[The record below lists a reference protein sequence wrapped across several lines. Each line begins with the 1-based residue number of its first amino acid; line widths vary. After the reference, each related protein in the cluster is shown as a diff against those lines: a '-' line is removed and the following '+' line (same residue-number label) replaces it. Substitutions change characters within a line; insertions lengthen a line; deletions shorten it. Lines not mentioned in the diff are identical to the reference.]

1 MSNTTT
7 LRKTHSDFGGGQTIF
22 SKGAKDIEAN
32 LNSVVPL
39 VMEQLKEDYPEYNIE
54 HHKYIRK
61 DSDFYDL
68 DGYQLHNINANIK
81 PDGGMITV
89 NNCPVFFGE
98 VKNQGT
104 NHLRKREGLPR
115 QSMGNGI
122 ERIYKNI
129 VEISHIM
136 KNYDIMPYVI
146 FVQGSD
152 FHRGSSIID
161 RLSMLS
167 PFNQIKMTETSV
179 FIKINEKW
187 DDEPLTF
194 SAAEMYD
201 IVYKQCYE
209 SIWHYEEKVLSLINN
224 RGVNR
229 EWVRNV

>member
-1 MSNTTT
+1 VFIKQGERMSNTTT
-7 LRKTHSDFGGGQTIF
+7 LRQTHSDFGGGQTIF
-22 SKGAKDIEAN
+22 SKGARDIEAN

-39 VMEQLKEDYPEYNIE
+39 VMEQLKEDYPHYTIE
-54 HHKYIRK
+54 HHKNIRK
-61 DSDFYDL
+61 DSSFYDL
-68 DGYQLHNINANIK
+68 MGYELHNPNANIK

-89 NNCPVFFGE
+89 NGYPVFFGE

-136 KNYDIMPYVI
+136 KNYDCVPYVI

-152 FHRGSSIID
+152 FHQGSSIID

-167 PFNQIKMTETSV
+167 PFNQLKTTETSV
-179 FIKINEKW
+179 FIKINDNW
-187 DDEPLTF
+187 DDEPKTF

-201 IVYKQCYE
+201 ITLERCKESLVYYKAR
-209 SIWHYEEKVLSLINN
+209 SL
-224 RGVNR
+224 
-229 EWVRNV
+229 NV